1 MTVIALQDA
10 QPPFILV
17 IDIGTSSLRALVYDA
32 QGNQVQG
39 MSARQVYAPRTTA
52 DGGSELDAEEMWS
65 GFSRV
70 VDEVVALTT
79 GRIHIAAVAVSSLAS
94 NILGIDHA
102 GSPLT
107 PAYLY
112 ADTRNAPAVEWLRAR
127 YDWLPIYART
137 GCPLHTS
144 YVAPRMVW
152 LRDTQR
158 DLFAKIRQWV
168 SLHEFFL
175 LRLFGRTRLS
185 HSMASWMGMF
195 NHARLDWDDQV
206 LEIAGVQCEQLSP
219 PEPFAGALRGLKKE
233 FAARWKALADV
244 PFFPAVG
251 DGAAANLGSGCD
263 DETRV
268 AITVGTSGAMRVVL
282 PIRQPVPVA
291 PKGLWLYRVDERR
304 GLLGGSLT
312 DGGSVFAYLRQV
324 LQLPDP
330 AQLDRELIEYP
341 PDSHG
346 LTWLPFFGGE
356 RSPGYHGEARAALTG
371 WKPDTKPIDILR
383 AAMEA
388 IAYRFALIYNLL
400 REAISLPREIVA
412 SGAALLN
419 SRAWVQILADVLG
432 EPITISQQEEASA
445 RGVAL
450 MALEAL
456 GADGYTE
463 SSESLS
469 AERILPDQAHHEIYQ
484 AAMARQIKLYDLLLE
499 D

>member
-1 MTVIALQDA
+1 M
-10 QPPFILV
+10 
-17 IDIGTSSLRALVYDA
+17 RALVYDA
-32 QGNQVQG
+32 HAAEVEG
-39 MSARQVYAPRTTA
+39 MNARRVYAPYTTR
-52 DGGSELDAEEMWS
+52 DGGSELDAEEMWTA
-65 GFSRV
+65 FV
-70 VDEVVALTT
+70 AVLDEVSAQTT
-79 GRIHIAAVAVSSLAS
+79 GRIEIAAVAASSLAS

-112 ADTRNAPAVEWLRAR
+112 SDTRNAAAVEALRAR
-127 YDWLPIYART
+127 YDWTPIYART
-137 GCPLHTS
+137 GCPLHAS
-144 YVAPRMVW
+144 YIAPRLIW
-152 LRDTQR
+152 LRETQP
-158 DLFAKIRQWV
+158 DLFERVAQWV
-168 SLHEFFL
+168 SLHEFFQ

-185 HSMASWMGMF
+185 HSIASWTGML
-195 NHARLDWDDQV
+195 NHSRLDWDHEV
-206 LEIAGVQCEQLSP
+206 LEIAQVRREQLSP
-219 PEPFAGALRGLKKE
+219 PEPFACPLRGLKGE
-233 FAARWKALADV
+233 FALRWSTITNV

-251 DGAAANLGSGCD
+251 DGAAANLGSGCR

-268 AITVGTSGAMRVVL
+268 AITVGTSGAMRVILPTHERVL
-282 PIRQPVPVA
+282 TVPR
-291 PKGLWLYRVDERR
+291 GLWLYRVDERR

-324 LQLPDP
+324 MQLPDP
-330 AQLDRELIEYP
+330 AIVERALMECP

-346 LTWLPFFGGE
+346 LTFLPFFAGE

-371 WKPDTKPIDILR
+371 WNLDTTPLDIWR

-400 REAISLPREIVA
+400 RQAIAPPREIVA

-432 EPITISQQEEASA
+432 EPITVSPQEEASA
-445 RGVAL
+445 RGAAL

-456 GADGYTE
+456 GVDTNTNP
-463 SSESLS
+463 SETVS
-469 AERILPDQAHHEIYQ
+469 AERILPNRAHHEIYQ
-484 AAMARQIKLYDLLLE
+484 AAMARQNKLYELLLE